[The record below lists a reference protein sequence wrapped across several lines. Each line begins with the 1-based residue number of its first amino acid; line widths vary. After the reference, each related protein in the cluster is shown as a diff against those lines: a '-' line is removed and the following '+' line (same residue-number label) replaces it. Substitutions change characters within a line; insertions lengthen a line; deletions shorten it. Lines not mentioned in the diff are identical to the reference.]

1 MLWSSPPPSN
11 TKVGLARLL
20 FNQFGPRSIV
30 FAAHYLL
37 LPLDAW
43 SRVSSQQV
51 KVLEVSRNKDG
62 EFTQVARAMTLSGG
76 HTKAVHGVSFSPD
89 STRVVTASV
98 DGTWCV
104 KSTISQLT
112 HCFFYTP
119 TCFIAIPGI

>member
-1 MLWSSPPPSN
+1 M
-11 TKVGLARLL
+11 
-20 FNQFGPRSIV
+20 
-30 FAAHYLL
+30 
-37 LPLDAW
+37 
-43 SRVSSQQV
+43 

-104 KSTISQLT
+104 NEVIGLT
-112 HCFFYTP
+112 ADAFY
-119 TCFIAIPGI
+119 F